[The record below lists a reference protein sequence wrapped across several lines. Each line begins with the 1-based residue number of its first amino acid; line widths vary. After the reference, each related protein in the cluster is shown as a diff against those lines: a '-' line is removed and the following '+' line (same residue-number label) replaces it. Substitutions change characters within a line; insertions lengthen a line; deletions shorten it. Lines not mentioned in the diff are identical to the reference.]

1 MLQQQFNEHIFVLEQ
16 EEYKKEGI
24 NCSVITYRDNQHVID
39 LLSKKPSGLLIILE
53 EHGFLNRK
61 PDNKA
66 LLSSFNNPHLSKH
79 EAYAKSRFGSDE
91 FIDRKST
98 RLNSSH

>member
-66 LLSSFNNPHLSKH
+66 LLSSFNNTHLSKH
-79 EAYAKSRFGSDE
+79 ERSEEHTSELQSLMRISYAVF
-91 FIDRKST
+91 
-98 RLNSSH
+98 